1 MIQKK
6 WISLIVVFV
15 AVTIGALA
23 AGDWLTANGVDTAV
37 LLGGNALLF
46 GASMLALKL
55 YDSAMKSSKNYGFVK
70 QVYAGFMIK
79 FFVLVVGAMVYFYFA
94 KEVNKPAIFICMLL
108 YLIYNFLGTSQ
119 VVKKPM
125 EKQAPHHAASK
136 HHKAGG
142 HKRRH

>member
-1 MIQKK
+1 MLQKK
-6 WISLIVVFV
+6 WIPLVVVFMV
-15 AVTIGALA
+15 VTIGALA
-23 AGDWLTANGVDTAV
+23 AGNWLAAKGVDTSV
-37 LLGGNALLF
+37 LLGGNTLLF

-94 KEVNKPAIFICMLL
+94 KEVNKPAIFTCMLL

-119 VVKKPM
+119 VVKKDPLHP
-125 EKQAPHHAASK
+125 APHTHKK
-136 HHKAGG
+136 HHASDW
-142 HKRRH
+142 HKHH